1 MIKMDNPP
9 KTELVALDIEGPIC
23 RITLNRESK
32 YNAMNVQMI
41 TELCELFEWTAQRSV
56 GTTGNLVDEDGN
68 QTAGGVCFGNI
79 FRGSTRIS
87 SSQNIYANTS
97 NTLTKKQTYVLLA
110 KQGSISGF
118 R

>member
-41 TELCELFEWTAQRSV
+41 TELCELFDWTAQRSV
-56 GTTGNLVDEDGN
+56 GATGNLVDEDGN
-68 QTAGGVCFGNI
+68 QYLRIIVFSGAGKHFCAGADINI
-79 FRGSTRIS
+79 CLL
-87 SSQNIYANTS
+87 YTS
-97 NTLTKKQTYVLLA
+97 P
-110 KQGSISGF
+110 SPRDS
-118 R
+118 